1 MPQPGVPRHTWAH
14 AAASGTHKKPKS
26 LPWQSWSVEIC
37 TYDVLMGVGGGLGGN
52 GGGAAKKRY
61 QSVAFMGEPLQTTLN
76 GCSVQRLSASVYAT
90 WSNV

>member
-1 MPQPGVPRHTWAH
+1 LGVPVHVSAH
-14 AAASGTHKKPKS
+14 VEASGTQSIAISPPK
-26 LPWQSWSVEIC
+26 QFWSVEIC
-37 TYDVLMGVGGGLGGN
+37 TYAVLIGVGGGLGGN

-61 QSVAFMGEPLQTTLN
+61 QSVAFMGEPLQTMLN